1 MENSKFYYCGK
12 HPAILKSLVY
22 KIECGQNFMDG
33 VVYSYAIRFYLFHE
47 DKVVTWMFEDENARD
62 CVYGKVLD
70 ASYR

>member
-22 KIECGQNFMDG
+22 KIECGKKFMAG
-33 VVYSYAIRFYLFHE
+33 VVYSYTISFYLFHE
-47 DKVVTWMFEDENARD
+47 NEVVTWSFDDEGARD
-62 CVYGKVLD
+62 HVYGKVLD